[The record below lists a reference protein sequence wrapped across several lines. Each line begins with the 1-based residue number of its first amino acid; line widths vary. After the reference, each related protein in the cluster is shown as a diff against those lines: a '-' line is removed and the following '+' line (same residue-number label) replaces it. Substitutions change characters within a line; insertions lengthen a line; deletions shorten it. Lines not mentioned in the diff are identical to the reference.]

1 MTYLSS
7 ILKSLNEEDSQNS
20 IDTIIEL
27 ISMKNVKI
35 TFDMKFNEF
44 YENFLKKHP
53 NETHYK
59 WLLSILSANYIENC
73 LLSLDDK
80 EKLQILTLIAT
91 QYKNN
96 LDHNIT
102 FIWVSSEI
110 FILSSIFNDLQDF
123 NDTHKKIKNKGLED
137 AKFFLKFLE
146 VLAENGEKSQKLQK
160 IMNEY
165 VEKLCFLIERCPSI
179 FKVSMRNIEN
189 LVLRVIFKPEMQ
201 FAKKVI
207 SE

>member
-7 ILKSLNEEDSQNS
+7 ILKSLNEEANQDS

-27 ISMKNVKI
+27 ISMKKTKI
-35 TFDMKFNEF
+35 TFDVKFNEF
-44 YENFLKKHP
+44 YENFQKNQS
-53 NETHYK
+53 NESHYK
-59 WLLSILSANYIENC
+59 WLLSILSANYVENC

-80 EKLQILTLIAT
+80 EKLQILNLIAS

-110 FILSSIFNDLQDF
+110 FILESIFNDLQDF
-123 NDTHKKIKNKGLED
+123 NDTHKKIKNKGLDD

-146 VLAENGEKSQKLQK
+146 ILADNAEKSKNLQK
-160 IMNEY
+160 ILNEY
-165 VEKLCFLIERCPSI
+165 VEKLCFLIDRCPSI
-179 FKVSMRNIEN
+179 FKVLMRNIEN
-189 LVLRVIFKPEMQ
+189 LVLKWLFKPEMH
-201 FAKKVI
+201 FAKKVND
-207 SE
+207 